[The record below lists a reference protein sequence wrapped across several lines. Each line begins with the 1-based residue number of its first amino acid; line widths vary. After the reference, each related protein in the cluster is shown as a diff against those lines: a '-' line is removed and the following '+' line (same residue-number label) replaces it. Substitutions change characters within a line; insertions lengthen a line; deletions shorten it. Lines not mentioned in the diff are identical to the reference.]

1 MQTMVLDRLSIS
13 TAETAKVT
21 QVTTLLNL
29 QYQDLCLRL
38 GLNKGYDTLD
48 VTADTA
54 TVTLPTDCVKI
65 LALRYGSRPIDPVSW
80 QQYADLYA
88 ADQTDS
94 LSEEGRF
101 YYFMQSHT
109 TIRILPIPSATVADA
124 IDCWYL
130 ARPTSFSSGS
140 STPSAIPS
148 EFHDILVEYTIY
160 KLALSEEEIGLA
172 NSALQEALRREGSL
186 RTWLG
191 AFEGSDDNRL
201 GLPAV
206 FRR

>member
-38 GLNKGYDTLD
+38 GLNKAYDTLD

-65 LALRYGSRPIDPVSW
+65 LALRYGSLRIDPVSW
-80 QQYADLYA
+80 QEYADLFA
-88 ADQTDS
+88 ADADESINTNN
-94 LSEEGRF
+94 L

>member
-1 MQTMVLDRLSIS
+1 MQTMVLDRLSLS
-13 TAETAKVT
+13 SAESAKVT

-38 GLNKGYDTLD
+38 GLNKAFDTLD

-54 TVTLPTDCVKI
+54 TVTLPADCTKI
-65 LALRYGSRPIDPVSW
+65 LSLRYGSRNIDPVSW
-80 QQYADLYA
+80 QEYANLYA
-88 ADQTDS
+88 ADQSDS
-94 LSEEGRF
+94 LSEEGTF

-109 TIRILPIPSATVADA
+109 TIRILPIPSATAADA
-124 IDCWYL
+124 ISCWYL
-130 ARPTSFSSGS
+130 ARPTAFSSGS

-160 KLALSEEEIGLA
+160 KLALAEEELGLA
-172 NSALQEALRREGSL
+172 NSALQEALRREGAL

-201 GLPAV
+201 GRPAV

>member
-29 QYQDLCLRL
+29 HYQDLCLRL

-48 VTADTA
+48 VTAGTA
-54 TVTLPTDCVKI
+54 TVTLPSDCVKI
-65 LALRYGSRPIDPVSW
+65 LSLRYGSRVIEPVSW
-80 QQYADLYA
+80 QEYANLFA
-88 ADQTDS
+88 ADDDES
-94 LSEEGRF
+94 ISANHL

-109 TIRILPIPSATVADA
+109 TIRILPIPDATVADA

-130 ARPTSFSSGS
+130 ARPTAFASGS

-160 KLALSEEEIGLA
+160 KLALAEEEIGLA

>member
-13 TAETAKVT
+13 SAETAKVT

-38 GLNKGYDTLD
+38 GLNKAFDTLD
-48 VTADTA
+48 VTAGTA
-54 TVTLPTDCVKI
+54 TVTLPADCVKI
-65 LALRYGSRPIDPVSW
+65 LALQYGTRAIDPVTW
-80 QQYADLYA
+80 QEYANLFSAYESDVA
-88 ADQTDS
+88 SDS
-94 LSEEGRF
+94 ALS
-101 YYFMQSHT
+101 YFMQSHT
-109 TIRILPIPSATVADA
+109 TIRILPIPDETVADA

-130 ARPTSFSSGS
+130 ARPTAFSSGS

-160 KLALSEEEIGLA
+160 KLALAEEEIGLA
-172 NSALQEALRREGSL
+172 QSALQEAIRREGHL
-186 RTWLG
+186 RTWMG
-191 AFEGSDDNRL
+191 GFEGSDDNRL
-201 GLPAV
+201 SRPTG

>member
-1 MQTMVLDRLSIS
+1 MVLDRLSLS
-13 TAETAKVT
+13 SAESAKVT

-38 GLNKGYDTLD
+38 GLNKAFDTLD

-54 TVTLPTDCVKI
+54 TVTLPADCTKI
-65 LALRYGSRPIDPVSW
+65 LSLRYGSRNIDPVSW
-80 QQYADLYA
+80 QEYANLYA
-88 ADQTDS
+88 ADQSDS
-94 LSEEGRF
+94 LSEEGTF

-191 AFEGSDDNRL
+191 AFDGSDDNRL

>member
-1 MQTMVLDRLSIS
+1 MVLDRLSIS
-13 TAETAKVT
+13 SADTAKVT

-38 GLNKGYDTLD
+38 GLNKAYDTLD
-48 VTADTA
+48 VTASTA
-54 TVTLPTDCVKI
+54 TVTLPADCVKI
-65 LALRYGSRPIDPVSW
+65 LALRYGNRSIDPVSW
-80 QQYADLYA
+80 KEYADLYA
-88 ADQTDS
+88 ADQDS
-94 LSEEGRF
+94 GLSEYGTF

-109 TIRILPIPSATVADA
+109 TIRILPVPAATAADA

-140 STPSAIPS
+140 STPSVIPS

-160 KLALSEEEIGLA
+160 KLALAEEELGLA

-201 GLPAV
+201 GRPTV

>member
-1 MQTMVLDRLSIS
+1 MVLDRLSLS
-13 TAETAKVT
+13 SAETAKVT

-38 GLNKGYDTLD
+38 GLNKAYDTLD

-54 TVTLPTDCVKI
+54 TVTLPSDCVRI
-65 LALRYGSRPIDPVSW
+65 LALQYGTRNIEPVSW
-80 QQYADLYA
+80 QEYANLFSAYEDDAA
-88 ADQTDS
+88 ADST
-94 LSEEGRF
+94 L

-109 TIRILPIPSATVADA
+109 TIRILPIPEATVADA
-124 IDCWYL
+124 IKCWYL
-130 ARPTSFSSGS
+130 ARPTAFASGS

-160 KLALSEEEIGLA
+160 KLALAEEEIGLA
-172 NSALQEALRREGSL
+172 QSALQEAIRRESAL
-186 RTWLG
+186 KTWM
-191 AFEGSDDNRL
+191 ASFEGSDDNRL
-201 GLPAV
+201 ARPQA